1 MADIG
6 AGAVIASTIYCGG
19 FLSLERTLCSRG
31 GLNAF
36 GLNFL
41 LTGKPEALSTLP
53 VNGHGRC
60 AVTAAIIASSPGVEM
75 GSVH

>member
-1 MADIG
+1 MAVIG
-6 AGAVIASTIYCGG
+6 AGAVIASIICCGG
-19 FLSLERTLCSRG
+19 LLSLERTLCSRG

-41 LTGKPEALSTLP
+41 LTGKPEALSTSM
-53 VNGHGRC
+53 VDVRGR
-60 AVTAAIIASSPGVEM
+60 ASVTAAIIASSPGVGM

>member
-1 MADIG
+1 MAVIG
-6 AGAVIASTIYCGG
+6 AGAVIASIICCGG
-19 FLSLERTLCSRG
+19 LLSLERTLCRRG

-53 VNGHGRC
+53 VNGHARGV
-60 AVTAAIIASSPGVEM
+60 VTAAIIASSPGV
-75 GSVH
+75 

>member
-1 MADIG
+1 MAVIG
-6 AGAVIASTIYCGG
+6 AGAVIASTICCGG
-19 FLSLERTLCSRG
+19 LLSLERTLCSRG

-41 LTGKPEALSTLP
+41 LTGKPEALSTF
-53 VNGHGRC
+53 VVDVRGRGS
-60 AVTAAIIASSPGVEM
+60 VTAAIIASSPGVEM